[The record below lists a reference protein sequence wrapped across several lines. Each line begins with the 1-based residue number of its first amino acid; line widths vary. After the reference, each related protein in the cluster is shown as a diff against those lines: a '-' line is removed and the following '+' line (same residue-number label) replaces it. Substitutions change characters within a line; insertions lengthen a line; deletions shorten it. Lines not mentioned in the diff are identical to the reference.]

1 MKILLLTTGGTIA
14 SVLTD
19 EGLAPSSDN
28 DMLRKIIKTVFSE
41 YDITI
46 KELFNLDSSNI
57 QPEEWQLIARS
68 IESHY
73 QNYDG
78 IVLTHGTDT
87 MAYTAGALSFMLHNI
102 PIPIVLTG
110 SQLPIHDPLTDG
122 VDNLR
127 CAFRMAISKQ
137 PGIFVAFN
145 RKVILGTRAVKVKTT
160 AFDAFESVNY
170 PFIATVT
177 AQGFEL
183 KESFIPKPTG
193 LFNFK
198 PEISDQVF
206 LIKLTPG
213 FSPKI
218 LHVLSNMHYRGI
230 VIEAFGTGGLQFIRR
245 NLVDELKTIVN
256 MGISVVVCSQC
267 LYEKS
272 DFSLYQTG
280 RKTKEAGV
288 IEGYDMTTEAAV
300 TKLMWALGQTDDP
313 MKVRKIFNTCYF
325 GETLKDYS

>member
-14 SVLTD
+14 SVLTE
-19 EGLAPSSDN
+19 EGLAPSNDN
-28 DMLRKIIKTVFSE
+28 QMIKRIIQTIFSE
-41 YDITI
+41 YNITI

-57 QPEEWQLIARS
+57 QPEEWQLIAKN
-68 IESHY
+68 IESEY
-73 QNYDG
+73 QSYDG

-87 MAYTAGALSFMLHNI
+87 MAWTAGALSYMLHNI
-102 PIPIVLTG
+102 PIPVVITG

-137 PGIFVAFN
+137 AGVFVAFN
-145 RKVILGTRAVKVKTT
+145 RKVILGTRAVKIKTT

-170 PFIATVT
+170 PLIASVT

-183 KESFIPKPTG
+183 KEALIPIPTG
-193 LFNFK
+193 PFNFR
-198 PEISDQVF
+198 PMVSDQVF

-213 FSPKI
+213 FSPEI
-218 LHVLSNMHYRGI
+218 LHVLSKMHYQGI

-245 NLVDELKTIVN
+245 NLVEELKEIVK
-256 MGISVVVCSQC
+256 MGINVVVCSQC

-300 TKLMWALGQTDDP
+300 TKLMWALGQTNDP
-313 MKVRKIFNTCYF
+313 IMVRKIFNTSYF
-325 GETLKDYS
+325 GETLKE